1 MALNQY
7 EMWILIK
14 IPETDL
20 VLIRNLENDD
30 TYIVIC
36 ISGQLELGHIHM
48 TLNASSWVL
57 FL

>member
-7 EMWILIK
+7 EMWILINL
-14 IPETDL
+14 PETDL
-20 VLIRNLENDD
+20 LIRNLENDD
-30 TYIVIC
+30 TYMVIC
-36 ISGQLELGHIHM
+36 ILGQLELGHIHM